1 METKEVKASLADA
14 FNKIEDVKKSLADSE
29 VVKNEA
35 ANEDTKDE
43 TKKSVEADK
52 TEKSD
57 EVADKEEKSVKNLK
71 ISDDN
76 EKAAKKV
83 DEAKKSDDD
92 SDDDEVDESAHRS
105 KKEQEAQDEATK
117 STDEAEKP
125 TKAPKEVAKPKEI
138 DKIEDKEGHEQA
150 SKSADVDLMAKSL
163 DAMVEMHK
171 AYQAMAESTIKSL
184 QAENASL
191 RKSIADADV
200 KKSVKKDVDDPDADD
215 VDGKSTKSAKAEK
228 CDAEKCDTEKCDT
241 DNTDKEDQ
249 QASKSVDEAEKAK
262 KPADA
267 DEDDEAK
274 KSVEETDDEV
284 AKSMPEGK
292 AVSTEALE
300 ADEANDVAK
309 KSLKMGD
316 FKGVLVKSISAFA
329 NTQDS
334 ENLHRASLLKS
345 LYAHVRDVADDEAV
359 SDKLINRYNNI

>member
-1 METKEVKASLADA
+1 
-14 FNKIEDVKKSLADSE
+14 
-29 VVKNEA
+29 
-35 ANEDTKDE
+35 
-43 TKKSVEADK
+43 
-52 TEKSD
+52 
-57 EVADKEEKSVKNLK
+57 
-71 ISDDN
+71 
-76 EKAAKKV
+76 
-83 DEAKKSDDD
+83 
-92 SDDDEVDESAHRS
+92 
-105 KKEQEAQDEATK
+105 
-117 STDEAEKP
+117 
-125 TKAPKEVAKPKEI
+125 
-138 DKIEDKEGHEQA
+138 
-150 SKSADVDLMAKSL
+150 MAKSL

-215 VDGKSTKSAKAEK
+215 IDGKSAKSAKAEK
-228 CDAEKCDTEKCDT
+228 CDA

-249 QASKSVDEAEKAK
+249 QASKSADKDDAEKCDK
-262 KPADA
+262 
-267 DEDDEAK
+267 DEAK

-292 AVSTEALE
+292 AVSAEAPE
-300 ADEANDVAK
+300 ADEANDEAK

-334 ENLHRASLLKS
+334 ENLHRAGLLKS
-345 LYAHVRDVADDEAV
+345 LYADVRDVADDEAV

>member
-1 METKEVKASLADA
+1 METKEVKASLVDA

-35 ANEDTKDE
+35 ANEDTKDGA
-43 TKKSVEADK
+43 KKSVEADK
-52 TEKSD
+52 AEKSD
-57 EVADKEEKSVKNLK
+57 EVADKEEKS
-71 ISDDN
+71 
-76 EKAAKKV
+76 A
-83 DEAKKSDDD
+83 
-92 SDDDEVDESAHRS
+92 
-105 KKEQEAQDEATK
+105 
-117 STDEAEKP
+117 
-125 TKAPKEVAKPKEI
+125 KAPKEVAKPKEI

-150 SKSADVDLMAKSL
+150 SKSADIDLMAKSL

-228 CDAEKCDTEKCDT
+228 CDAEKCDT
-241 DNTDKEDQ
+241 DNTDKDDQ

-262 KPADA
+262 KPADT
-267 DEDDEAK
+267 DEDDEAE
-274 KSVEETDDEV
+274 KSVAKSDDEV

-292 AVSTEALE
+292 AVSTEAPE
-300 ADEANDVAK
+300 ADEANDAAK

-345 LYAHVRDVADDEAV
+345 LYADVRDVADDEAV

>member
-14 FNKIEDVKKSLADSE
+14 FSKIEDVKKSLVDSE

-43 TKKSVEADK
+43 AKKSVEADK
-52 TEKSD
+52 AEKSD
-57 EVADKEEKSVKNLK
+57 EVVDEEEKSAKEVK

-76 EKAAKKV
+76 EKATKKA

-92 SDDDEVDESAHRS
+92 EVEESVHHS
-105 KKEQEAQDEATK
+105 KKENEAQDEATK
-117 STDEAEKP
+117 SADEAEKSENTDEAEKSA
-125 TKAPKEVAKPKEI
+125 KAPKEVAKPKEI

-171 AYQAMAESTIKSL
+171 AYQAMAELTIKSL
-184 QAENASL
+184 QAENATL

-200 KKSVKKDVDDPDADD
+200 KKSVKKDVDDPDAGD
-215 VDGKSTKSAKAEK
+215 VDGKSAKAERCNK
-228 CDAEKCDTEKCDT
+228 E
-241 DNTDKEDQ
+241 NIDKEDQ
-249 QASKSVDEAEKAK
+249 QASKSVDKDDNEECDDEAK
-262 KPADA
+262 KRDKG
-267 DEDDEAK
+267 EAK
-274 KSVEETDDEV
+274 KSVEESDDEV

-292 AVSTEALE
+292 AVSAEAPE
-300 ADEANDVAK
+300 ADDEAE

-316 FKGVLVKSISAFA
+316 FKSVLVKSISVFA

-334 ENLHRASLLKS
+334 ENLHRSNLLKS
-345 LYAHVRDVADDEAV
+345 LYADVRDVADDEAV
-359 SDKLINRYNNI
+359 SDNLINRYNNI